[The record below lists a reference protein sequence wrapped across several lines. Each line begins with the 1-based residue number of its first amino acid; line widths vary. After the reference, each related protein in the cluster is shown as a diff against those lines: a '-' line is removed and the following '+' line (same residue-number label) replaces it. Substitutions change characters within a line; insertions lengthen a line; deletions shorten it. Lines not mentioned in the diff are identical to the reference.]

1 MEFTYTRETDSFGTE
16 FATIDILADD
26 GSVLAHFL
34 SIPKEDGMTEG
45 YVRKHLAELAEKF
58 KPVPTI
64 SSSERID
71 DLEKTIGLLAD
82 AIIHPVTGTV
92 SAWAALVHA
101 GLASLSDVPSTLR
114 DAVVKIIESIWKR

>member
-1 MEFTYTRETDSFGTE
+1 MEFTYIRETDSFGTE
-16 FATIDILADD
+16 FATVDITKD
-26 GSVLAHFL
+26 GETVAHFL
-34 SIPKEDGMTEG
+34 TIPAEDGMTED
-45 YVRKHLAELAEKF
+45 YVKSHLEELSAKF
-58 KPVPTI
+58 KPMPIVSTD
-64 SSSERID
+64 ERID